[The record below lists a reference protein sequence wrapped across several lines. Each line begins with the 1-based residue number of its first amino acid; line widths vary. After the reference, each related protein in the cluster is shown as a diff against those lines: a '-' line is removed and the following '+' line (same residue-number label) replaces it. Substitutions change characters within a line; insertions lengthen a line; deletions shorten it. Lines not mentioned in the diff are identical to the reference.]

1 MIDEPIRPARLA
13 LYDRPYILLA
23 LAALFWSGNF
33 VLGRAVSE
41 AVPPVALAFYR
52 WFGGALLIMPFA
64 LAHTRRD
71 WPVIR
76 RHWKIVLLLSFFG
89 VAVFNTLVYTGLG
102 RTTAIN
108 GLLMQSTQPVIIIAF
123 TFLLFRETV
132 RPIQIVAV
140 ALSLLG
146 VLTIILRGDPQ
157 TISTIGLNVGD
168 VIIFLAVISYAAYTA
183 LLRRRP
189 PIHPFSFLLVTFGAG
204 AVMLLPLYIAESLGG
219 RPLEITSV
227 ALGSIAYVCIFPSI
241 LAYLCYNRGVELVGA
256 NRAGHFFHLM
266 PVFGSLLAILF
277 LGERFQAY
285 HAFGI
290 ALIVAGIVLAAR
302 RDH

>member
-1 MIDEPIRPARLA
+1 MIDETARPARTS

-41 AVPPVALAFYR
+41 AVPPIALAFWR
-52 WFGGALLIMPFA
+52 WFGGALLIAPFA
-64 LAHTRRD
+64 LGHTRRD

-76 RHWKIVLLLSFFG
+76 RHWRIVLLLSFLG

-102 RTTAIN
+102 QTTAIN

-123 TFLLFRETV
+123 TFVLFRETV
-132 RPIQIVAV
+132 RPLQIVAV

-146 VLTIILRGDPQ
+146 VLTIILRGDPR
-157 TISTIGLNVGD
+157 TLGTIGLNSGD
-168 VIIFLAVISYAAYTA
+168 LIIFTAVISYAAYTA

-204 AVMLLPLYIAESLGG
+204 AAMLLPLYVAEGLGG
-219 RPLEITSV
+219 RPLEFTPV
-227 ALGSIAYVCIFPSI
+227 ALAAIAYVCIFPSI

-266 PVFGSLLAILF
+266 PVFGSILAISF
-277 LGERFQAY
+277 LGERFQVY
-285 HAFGI
+285 HAIGI
-290 ALIVAGIVLAAR
+290 VLIVAGIGLAAR
-302 RDH
+302 RR

>member
-1 MIDEPIRPARLA
+1 MIDDTARPARLT

-41 AVPPVALAFYR
+41 AVPPVALAFWR
-52 WFGGALLIMPFA
+52 WFGGALLIAPFA
-64 LAHTRRD
+64 LKHTRRD
-71 WPVIR
+71 WPTFR
-76 RHWKIVLLLSFFG
+76 RHWPIVLLLSLLG

-108 GLLMQSTQPVIIIAF
+108 GLLMQSTQPVIIIGF

-132 RPIQIVAV
+132 RPVQIVAV
-140 ALSLLG
+140 GLSLLG
-146 VLTIILRGDPQ
+146 VLMIILRGDPR
-157 TISTIGLNVGD
+157 TLATIGLNVGD
-168 VIIFLAVISYAAYTA
+168 LIIFLAVISYAAYTA

-189 PIHPFSFLLVTFGAG
+189 AVHPFSFLLVTFGAG
-204 AVMLLPLYIAESLGG
+204 AAMLLPLYLAEGLGG
-219 RPLEITSV
+219 RPLELNSV
-227 ALGSIAYVCIFPSI
+227 SLASIAYVCIFPSI

-266 PVFGSLLAILF
+266 PVFGSILAIIF
-277 LGERFQAY
+277 LGERFQLY
-285 HAFGI
+285 HAIGI
-290 ALIVAGIVLAAR
+290 LLIVAGIVLASR
-302 RDH
+302 RQ

>member
-1 MIDEPIRPARLA
+1 MIDESARPAQFA
-13 LYDRPYILLA
+13 LYDRPYVLLA

-41 AVPPVALAFYR
+41 AVPPIALAFYR
-52 WFGGALLIMPFA
+52 WFGGALLILPFA

-76 RHWKIVLLLSFFG
+76 RYWPIVLLLSFLG

-108 GLLMQSTQPVIIIAF
+108 GLLMQSTQPLIIIAF

-132 RPIQIVAV
+132 RLRQVVAV

-146 VLTIILRGDPQ
+146 VLTIILRGDPR
-157 TISTIGLNVGD
+157 TLTTIGLNSGD
-168 VIIFLAVISYAAYTA
+168 LIIFLAVISYAAYTA

-189 PIHPFSFLLVTFGAG
+189 PIHPFSFLLVTFAAG
-204 AVMLLPLYIAESLGG
+204 AAMLLPLYIAESLGG
-219 RPLEITSV
+219 RPLTMTPVSL
-227 ALGSIAYVCIFPSI
+227 ASIAYVCMFPSI

-266 PVFGSLLAILF
+266 PVFGSLLAIIF
-277 LGERFQAY
+277 LGERLQTY
-285 HAFGI
+285 HALGI
-290 ALIVAGIVLAAR
+290 GLIMAGIVLAAR
-302 RDH
+302 RA